1 MLRRTVLGN
10 GRFVCL
16 QCRLRLSESVATR
29 RPFATPTLTT
39 IPTPRGRRHF
49 VTSTS
54 TRSGNASA
62 VEADNTDGTP
72 AADATVT
79 PAASA
84 PAAPDTNAA
93 DDANATQGGDGTDAT
108 SAANPWDGEQTSEQT
123 SDPFARST
131 EEVVIRRILSHDIP
145 LSEDVERRTYMTRGM
160 RVKPMN
166 ETLDIGIMGEPGT
179 SLVLREHGKWLEYGA
194 AREPEYQY
202 RGVPG
207 ISDDSDD
214 TGKLAG
220 ILTQALEK
228 ENDNLT
234 LGDVIRNLDELRPS
248 ETQILSKNNIEALE
262 HSITTCFT
270 KIQLAAYLQH
280 YEKVQRLND
289 ESRLLNGSPW
299 VLERRLWTP
308 KAAQENTGNGKTG
321 QDSVPTSM
329 SSKKK
334 LAHWI
339 VHYCW
344 RVYTQETVEGLGYL
358 ELKLRDIEFG
368 LLLAGAKK
376 WLASISAAFKHPG
389 KQIELIRPDNWVS
402 ILAPRRPA
410 ELMVA
415 EISKVL
421 DRARTVSLDASLVS
435 AEPIDPAIM
444 DEVGRITN
452 TAVQFDSST
461 NQITVSWVHDPE
473 RGEEL
478 ESPVDVV
485 LRFLLQVYYSAP
497 SSSNALAVIPKRNPN
512 GGRYIVEPGCDTKLP
527 WQDRIRKWARWATAA
542 YQDQHY
548 RPIKEK
554 IRPKHIPF
562 PIKVMSAPKP
572 MVQENKSKSVTRHT
586 DSGWPQSADTSTK
599 AIFGHILSALPRG
612 LLTTTTRPLMDTSL
626 PRTFLPTLPPLQ
638 ALDLPTNWRQRG
650 QWPGMLVLRF
660 IPSPYQSPQIRATA
674 PPLELLVEHDN
685 DRATRPVALRAVT
698 GTSVFDALLPGRP
711 VDVRLLQQH
720 YFNLPSASF
729 QQHAKPVL
737 DFLAGAELEP
747 WAGKLA
753 TPSNLNGLRIPR
765 RLLAPAPSAVT
776 TADTLAGLDPTPAP
790 DATSTPVP
798 GDESKE
804 TEQAKDDGDADLVSV
819 DYLFAAL
826 EMENTITSDHM
837 GFKLVYKSVEAG
849 QRGGKRA
856 EVSLHAVSVPTPKR
870 QPKSQAK
877 EVTAVFEKPIDA
889 YLSAVSGLARGADRG
904 PGPLQWE
911 VQEAAVHTKDM

>member
-16 QCRLRLSESVATR
+16 QCRLRLSGSVATR

-62 VEADNTDGTP
+62 AE
-72 AADATVT
+72 
-79 PAASA
+79 
-84 PAAPDTNAA
+84 
-93 DDANATQGGDGTDAT
+93 GGDGTDAT
-108 SAANPWDGEQTSEQT
+108 SAANPWDGEQTSERT

-207 ISDDSDD
+207 ISDDGDD
-214 TGKLAG
+214 TGKLAE

-234 LGDVIRNLDELRPS
+234 LGDVIRNLNELRPS

-262 HSITTCFT
+262 YSITTCFT

-421 DRARTVSLDASLVS
+421 DRARTVSLDARLVS

-512 GGRYIVEPGCDTKLP
+512 GGRYIVEFGCDTKLP
-527 WQDRIRKWARWATAA
+527 WQNRIRKWARWATAA
-542 YQDQHY
+542 YQNQHY

-572 MVQENKSKSVTRHT
+572 MVQENKSKSVTRHI
-586 DSGWPQSADTSTK
+586 DSGWPQSAEISTK
-599 AIFGHILSALPRG
+599 AIFGHVLSALPRG
-612 LLTTTTRPLMDTSL
+612 FLTTTTRPLMDTSL

-638 ALDLPTNWRQRG
+638 TLDLPTNWRQRG

-660 IPSPYQSPQIRATA
+660 IPSPYQSPEIRATA

-711 VDVRLLQQH
+711 VDVRFFQQH
-720 YFNLPSASF
+720 YFNLPSTSF
-729 QQHAKPVL
+729 KQHAEPVL

-747 WAGKLA
+747 WAGKLV

-776 TADTLAGLDPTPAP
+776 TADTSA
-790 DATSTPVP
+790 
-798 GDESKE
+798 E
-804 TEQAKDDGDADLVSV
+804 TEQAKDKGDADLVSV

-826 EMENTITSDHM
+826 EMMNTITSDHM

-856 EVSLHAVSVPTPKR
+856 EVSLHAVAVPTPKR

-877 EVTAVFEKPIDA
+877 EDTAVFEMPIDV
-889 YLSAVSGLARGADRG
+889 YLSTVSGLARGADRG
-904 PGPLQWE
+904 ACVLQWE